1 MSSVHLKPNVC
12 FVFFVQKY
20 ALAVRI
26 FYLVGVLLILA
37 AFITINQ
44 GDDFIGVHKSIGA
57 SFLIW
62 TILRIITRFV
72 TKALAP
78 VPAPSL
84 QTLAAHLVHLAL
96 YVVMLAMPITGALM
110 SMYGGRG
117 VSVFGLFELPMIVGV
132 DRDMSKLM
140 NLWHTEFI
148 WTAMWL
154 LIVAHIGAAL
164 YHQFVVKDNLI
175 ARMR

>member
-1 MSSVHLKPNVC
+1 MSSAHHKLNASSVQP
-12 FVFFVQKY
+12 VQKY

-26 FYLVGVLLILA
+26 FHWVGALLILV

-72 TKALAP
+72 TKA
-78 VPAPSL
+78 PAPIPAPAF
-84 QTLAAHLVHLAL
+84 QTLVAHLVHLAL

-164 YHQFVVKDNLI
+164 YHQFLVKDNLI